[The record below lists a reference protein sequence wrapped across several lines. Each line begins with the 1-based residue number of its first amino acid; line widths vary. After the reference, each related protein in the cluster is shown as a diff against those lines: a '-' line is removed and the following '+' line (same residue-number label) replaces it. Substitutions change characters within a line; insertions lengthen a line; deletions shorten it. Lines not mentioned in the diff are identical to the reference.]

1 MSARASIPAL
11 RKLIEKLPP
20 QAARALLG
28 ELGTGG
34 LADHRLSDLRA
45 TLIRHLNGSRTQHA
59 RRLFTALYE
68 PFLLSEDGLLE
79 MDAPGALHRADIG
92 ALWTALAA
100 QRPLAA
106 LAAEVDRRMAA
117 LAEGKLID
125 DICRSGEGQ
134 GFQERLRRQAL
145 DILDG
150 CARRGGTDAD
160 AFLRRVEAARRQL
173 LRPARTEVV
182 PRRLTRDDLGCWRD
196 ALEHAP
202 ALLAH
207 AAPGARPLG
216 LDERFRR
223 CHAAVPASEGR
234 WSAAWLL
241 PLAEAYRARFFHEPG
256 QELGQELGRLFA
268 ALPPEAAARSPLP
281 QALAARLGATCR
293 ATVRALL
300 AGDAPAAAEQV
311 DRLAGILRLHGELD
325 LFLLRETGRVAS
337 AHVEE
342 MVAAVKA
349 KVLPGLAERVRTL
362 AEARTP
368 LADFDMVAA
377 RLACVTRWADALASD
392 RMAWGR
398 DHARWRRDLLDRL
411 ARTLKDTLKRDDD
424 DALRHAHVLR
434 IAELTS
440 ALGASLGDWMGPVDK
455 TYIGLL
461 TQRLSRS
468 EPLTEMEVHLADH
481 MAAKARAELA
491 RIRYWKDPDLAAL
504 VALAEARL
512 PFEAARA

>member
-28 ELGTGG
+28 ELGAGG
-34 LADHRLSDLRA
+34 LADHRLSELR
-45 TLIRHLNGSRTQHA
+45 TSLIRHLNGSRTQHA

-79 MDAPGALHRADIG
+79 MHAPGALHRADIG
-92 ALWTALAA
+92 ALWTTLAA

-125 DICRSGEGQ
+125 DICRDGEGR

-150 CARRGGTDAD
+150 CARRGGAD
-160 AFLRRVEAARRQL
+160 AFLQRVEAARGQL
-173 LRPARTEVV
+173 LRPVRTEVT

-207 AAPGARPLG
+207 AAPEFRPQGLG
-216 LDERFRR
+216 ERFRR

-241 PLAEAYRARFFHEPG
+241 PLAEAYRARSF
-256 QELGQELGRLFA
+256 QELGRLFA

-293 ATVRALL
+293 ATARALL
-300 AGDAPAAAEQV
+300 AGDALAAEEQV

-368 LADFDMVAA
+368 LADFDMVEA

-392 RMAWGR
+392 RMVWGR

-411 ARTLKDTLKRDDD
+411 ARTLKDTLKRGDDD
-424 DALRHAHVLR
+424 GLRHAHVLR
-434 IAELTS
+434 IAGLTS

-461 TQRLSRS
+461 TRRLSRS
-468 EPLTEMEVHLADH
+468 EPLSELEVHLTGH
-481 MAAKARAELA
+481 MAEKARAELA

-512 PFEAARA
+512 PCEAARA